1 MCKWESLFCEKQVLC
16 FFFLKDFCHLC
27 CWWIW
32 GGLQFA
38 SRICD
43 LVVLRLFAWGIES
56 KEKSPLAHDFP
67 SPLITFNDDQRGG
80 YWVLLSLIWRMVWM
94 LYTMASEENEKE
106 EIGERLRRNRVFLYK
121 MQNNGQQKK
130 NSSVLRLQT
139 PREREK
145 KTDRRIYLPITSD
158 LHWVSSPPPPLRLLR
173 RLLSSWESQPPE
185 EFFRL
190 FQKEFHWQL
199 KLKVLTKSKVLLVGP
214 PSFPSQLTLTSRSN
228 LDLMGNILCFVQ
240 FLSLSFRVQNIP

>member
-1 MCKWESLFCEKQVLC
+1 MCKWESLCEEKQVLLL
-16 FFFLKDFCHLC
+16 FLKDFCHLC
-27 CWWIW
+27 KWIW
-32 GGLQFA
+32 GLGC
-38 SRICD
+38 ICD
-43 LVVLRLFAWGIES
+43 LLVLRLFAWGIES
-56 KEKSPLAHDFP
+56 KEKSPLAHDSP

-94 LYTMASEENEKE
+94 LYYGIRRKR
-106 EIGERLRRNRVFLYK
+106 ERGDRRTTLRRNRVFLYK

-158 LHWVSSPPPPLRLLR
+158 LQSECPPLLLLLR
-173 RLLSSWESQPPE
+173 RLLLRITTPWRILSSLS
-185 EFFRL
+185 
-190 FQKEFHWQL
+190 KGEFHWQL
-199 KLKVLTKSKVLLVGP
+199 KLKVLTKTASGTPFVRL
-214 PSFPSQLTLTSRSN
+214 PSQLTLTSRSN

>member
-1 MCKWESLFCEKQVLC
+1 
-16 FFFLKDFCHLC
+16 
-27 CWWIW
+27 
-32 GGLQFA
+32 
-38 SRICD
+38 
-43 LVVLRLFAWGIES
+43 
-56 KEKSPLAHDFP
+56 
-67 SPLITFNDDQRGG
+67 
-80 YWVLLSLIWRMVWM
+80 M

-173 RLLSSWESQPPE
+173 RLLLRITTPWRILSSLSKGVPLATQIEGSD
-185 EFFRL
+185 
-190 FQKEFHWQL
+190 QKQ
-199 KLKVLTKSKVLLVGP
+199 SVLLVGP

-240 FLSLSFRVQNIP
+240 FLSLSFRPENIP

>member
-1 MCKWESLFCEKQVLC
+1 MMIKEVGTALSDMEN
-16 FFFLKDFCHLC
+16 
-27 CWWIW
+27 
-32 GGLQFA
+32 GLNA
-38 SRICD
+38 VYYGSIR
-43 LVVLRLFAWGIES
+43 RKRE
-56 KEKSPLAHDFP
+56 
-67 SPLITFNDDQRGG
+67 RGD
-80 YWVLLSLIWRMVWM
+80 RR
-94 LYTMASEENEKE
+94 TT
-106 EIGERLRRNRVFLYK
+106 LRRNRVFLYK

-199 KLKVLTKSKVLLVGP
+199 KLKVLTKTASGTPFVRL
-214 PSFPSQLTLTSRSN
+214 PSQLTLTSRSN

-240 FLSLSFRVQNIP
+240 FLSLSFRVQNIPWLLQNVISKVCEMSYWNEAI